1 MVGWWKSLEDPFFLD
16 KRYIFN
22 MLKRE
27 TIHNTTDSA
36 VDETGNMR
44 LGTQKMVAG
53 GIDDTDW

>member
-1 MVGWWKSLEDPFFLD
+1 
-16 KRYIFN
+16 

-36 VDETGNMR
+36 VDETGSMR

-53 GIDDTDW
+53 GIDDTDWWRRPALSYGIYQVVILLP